1 MPPLQ
6 LLDQPRSFASFLDPV
21 AMARSLWA
29 YRELTGQF
37 AARNIRGR
45 YKGQALGSVWALLD
59 PLMLLAIYTF
69 VFGVIFKR
77 GGEDAAG
84 VGGAE
89 GGIARYALEV
99 FAGILIFGVFRDT
112 VGPSPFLIVS
122 HANFVK
128 KVVYPL
134 ETLVVSQLL
143 VALFNLGVGLAVW
156 LLGYAIF
163 SESHLPSPRMLLL
176 PVVLLPVALLALGL
190 SWFLAS
196 LGVFLR
202 DLRTPVGSV
211 LQMLFFLSAVFYRIE
226 DVPEKFRWAIAW
238 NPMAQGVTAGRAV
251 LFGDGW
257 PDWRIWGA
265 MTGVGVLLSLAGYA
279 FFMKSRKAFADVI

>member
-1 MPPLQ
+1 MPTLQ
-6 LLDQPRSFASFLDPV
+6 LIDQPRSFARFLQPV
-21 AMARSLWA
+21 AMVRSLWA
-29 YRELTGQF
+29 HRELTGQF

-45 YKGQALGSVWALLD
+45 YKGQALGSVWSLLD

-69 VFGVIFKR
+69 VFGVIFR
-77 GGEDAAG
+77 RADPAG
-84 VGGAE
+84 D

-99 FAGILIFGVFRDT
+99 FGGILIFGVFRDT
-112 VGPSPFLIVS
+112 VGAAPFLIVS

-143 VALFNLGVGLAVW
+143 VALFNLAVGLAVW
-156 LLGYAIF
+156 LLGFVIF
-163 SESHLPSPRMLLL
+163 SEAHVPSPGILLL
-176 PVVLLPVALLALGL
+176 PVVILPVALLALGL

-202 DLRTPVGSV
+202 DLRTPVGSIM
-211 LQMLFFLSAVFYRIE
+211 QMLFFLSAIFYRIE
-226 DVPEKFRWAIAW
+226 DVPEPYRAAIAW
-238 NPMAQGVTAGRAV
+238 NPMAQAVAAGRAV
-251 LFGDGW
+251 MFGDAG
-257 PDWRIWGA
+257 PDWPIWGA
-265 MTGVGVLLSLAGYA
+265 MTGAGVLLSLAGYA